1 MNIETYILPNMINEP
16 KQKLDKFLEKNVTA
30 AVKDVLI
37 WKNNDGT
44 YNIFGNYKITLLQNG
59 LYKIDVLNNPDNP
72 DLVVS
77 NLKTAVTW
85 CIFERNKKYKET
97 RRIIEIDSLLG
108 SLDVG
113 ISIHRKMML
122 KSLDVEDQ
130 LLYSIKLNEEKL
142 KKKRFLEEIR
152 EYVNLSKYWQN
163 AKFKENRNKF

>member
-1 MNIETYILPNMINEP
+1 MNIETYILSNMLNEP
-16 KQKLDKFLEKNVTA
+16 RKKLDKFLEKNVTS
-30 AVKDVLI
+30 AVKDLLV

-44 YNIFGNYKITLLQNG
+44 YNIFGNYKITLLENG
-59 LYKIDVLNNPDNP
+59 LYKIDILDNP
-72 DLVVS
+72 DKPELIVS
-77 NLKTAVTW
+77 SLKTAVTW
-85 CIFERNKKYKET
+85 CIFEKNKKYKET

-113 ISIHRKMML
+113 IAIHRRMMQ
-122 KSLDVEDQ
+122 KSSDIEDK

-142 KKKRFLEEIR
+142 KKKRFLEEIK